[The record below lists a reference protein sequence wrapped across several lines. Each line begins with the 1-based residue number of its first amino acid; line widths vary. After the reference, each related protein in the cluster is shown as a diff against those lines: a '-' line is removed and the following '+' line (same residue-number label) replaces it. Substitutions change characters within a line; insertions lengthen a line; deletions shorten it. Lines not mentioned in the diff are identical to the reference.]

1 MGWQEDLTDF
11 INEVNQGPVQDLAN
25 SGVAQAVSAP
35 LNASADWM
43 ADTVQPPLQVAV
55 PIAQVSRAF
64 RKRDPRLLGEPIDW
78 KQEMIENGMMRP

>member
-1 MGWQEDLTDF
+1 MGWQEDLTSF

-25 SGVAQAVSAP
+25 SGAAQAIAGP

-43 ADTVQPPLQVAV
+43 AETVQPPIQVSV
-55 PIAQVSRAF
+55 PLAQVSRAF

-78 KQEMIENGMMRP
+78 KQEMTEIGLMRP